1 MAASRKALRVSKQYA
16 GDVKKQLRHGY
27 GIYVYTNSFF
37 RYEGEWKDGKKHGH
51 GKLLF
56 RDGSY
61 YEGEFVHGEITG
73 NGLRYWATSG
83 NKYSGEFQE
92 GELHGHG
99 VMQYKD
105 GGHYEGEFV
114 FGIREGHG
122 LLMDKDGQTFSG
134 AFHNNKKYGEGQMS
148 YQNGDHYEGN
158 WVLDQRQGHGVLHC
172 LDGTIYEGQW
182 RNDVFSGQGTMI
194 HCSGVIYDGPWING
208 HPADIAKKIVI
219 LGGDIIDVVQGIPVT
234 FRVQLQTEDGD
245 VAEKEN
251 GRVLRIRAGIKYT
264 TPAKPPSTNILELIE
279 DFEDKPFQT
288 PFGYECV
295 NYPLSCVTH
304 EKFMQEDC
312 NAICTQ
318 PGLELSSAQQSA
330 DESEPH
336 SEIAGDPPG
345 GQHET
350 IQRSLKEYPKISI
363 SEEDISLPPPN
374 KRVETGHAVFE
385 DVVFGPTPSRFLHL
399 FEDADKPQSRKKAS
413 GKLSAE
419 KTEKMTVS
427 QEKIEDSRMD
437 AINKERRIKKETNIL
452 DNNSNTRTGEYVIM
466 VEDLTSPPF
475 LGQTVQTAF
484 KLVRLIPDNGK
495 GKNNRKSD
503 MLTVPNS

>member
-1 MAASRKALRVSKQYA
+1 MAASRKALRVFHQYA

-61 YEGEFVHGEITG
+61 YEGEFIHGEITG

-83 NKYSGEFQE
+83 NKYSGDFEE

-99 VMQYKD
+99 VMHYQD
-105 GGHYEGEFV
+105 GGRYEGEFA

-122 LLMDKDGQTFSG
+122 LLVDKDGQTYSG
-134 AFHNNKKYGEGQMS
+134 AFHKNKKYGEGQMS

-219 LGGDIIDVVQGIPVT
+219 LGGDIINVVQGIPAT
-234 FRVQLQTEDGD
+234 FHVQLQTEDGEI
-245 VAEKEN
+245 ATKEN

-264 TPAKPPSTNILELIE
+264 SPAQLPSTNILELIE
-279 DFEDKPFQT
+279 DFEEKPFQT

-295 NYPLSCVTH
+295 NYPLSCMTH
-304 EKFMQEDC
+304 EKFMQDDHNTVSTKLGEESST
-312 NAICTQ
+312 AH
-318 PGLELSSAQQSA
+318 LSM
-330 DESEPH
+330 DESDLH
-336 SEIAGDPPG
+336 SEAAEDLPAG
-345 GQHET
+345 QNEH
-350 IQRSLKEYPKISI
+350 PKILI
-363 SEEDISLPPPN
+363 NEEDISLPPPN
-374 KRVETGHAVFE
+374 KRVEMGQAVFE

-399 FEDADKPQSRKKAS
+399 LEDADKSRKKAS

-427 QEKIEDSRMD
+427 QEKIEDSRTD
-437 AINKERRIKKETNIL
+437 SINKERKIKKEIGTL
-452 DNNSNTRTGEYVIM
+452 DNKSIAKTGEYVIM
-466 VEDLTSPPF
+466 VEDITSPPF
-475 LGQTVQTAF
+475 LGKPLQTAY
-484 KLVRLIPDNGK
+484 KLVRMIPENSK
-495 GKNNRKSD
+495 GKK
-503 MLTVPNS
+503 